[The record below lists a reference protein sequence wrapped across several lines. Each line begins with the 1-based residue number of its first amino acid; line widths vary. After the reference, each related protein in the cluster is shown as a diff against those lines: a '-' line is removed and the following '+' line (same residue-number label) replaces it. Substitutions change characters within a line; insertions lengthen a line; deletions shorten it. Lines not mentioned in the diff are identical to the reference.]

1 MTNRKLTELAEARF
15 KARAERAID
24 APLARKQYE
33 ADQVATREKTARLR
47 ALRLAR
53 DAEERARPVEP
64 KAPTRRIKPVPH
76 RRAAAPSP
84 ARS

>member
-1 MTNRKLTELAEARF
+1 MTNRKLTDLAEARF

-24 APLARKQYE
+24 APLARKEYD
-33 ADQVATREKTARLR
+33 ADQVAVREKTARLR

-53 DAEERARPVEP
+53 EAEERTRPVEA
-64 KAPTRRIKPVPH
+64 KAPTRRIKPVA
-76 RRAAAPSP
+76 RRGASAP